1 VPKAQAGSGGGVASS
16 WLQVAER
23 GGATQGSNSKTG
35 NAAGGVGEGVG
46 AGAWKAGKPSLSS
59 AGAGGGAG
67 SSLGGGAGAKGARTF
82 AAAVLSSKPSSEGP
96 GGSGGADVW
105 GGKGARGGDA
115 GVLDGEKQ
123 LQIDKMRLE
132 CEQKLADIT
141 KEVRGRNS
149 NSKASNGGTW
159 GTHSEKYS

>member
-1 VPKAQAGSGGGVASS
+1 VYLLIQAAEEEAKRKA
-16 WLQVAER
+16 
-23 GGATQGSNSKTG
+23 
-35 NAAGGVGEGVG
+35 AA
-46 AGAWKAGKPSLSS
+46 AR
-59 AGAGGGAG
+59 AGGGAA
-67 SSLGGGAGAKGARTF
+67 SAGAPTF
-82 AAAVLSSKPSSEGP
+82 AAAVLSSKPSCEGP

-159 GTHSEKYS
+159 GTHSEKYSVNCPTYVVNACSKLPL